1 MLSPRRQAQFRT
13 AVRAALVQGRSCGAD
28 PGAIE
33 LAEEAAAL
41 VLERECVLQAH
52 ELAEHAALQHAAF
65 AKLAA
70 VLHTWRT
77 EVQRS
82 ALHDLR
88 PATAC
93 GWDD

>member
-1 MLSPRRQAQFRT
+1 MLSPRRQAQFRS
-13 AVRAALVQGRSCGAD
+13 AVRAALVQGRSCVAD
-28 PGAIE
+28 PVTLE

-52 ELAEHAALQHAAF
+52 ELAEHAARKHAAF

-77 EVQRS
+77 EVQHC
-82 ALHDLR
+82 AVHGLR
-88 PATAC
+88 PAYAT